1 MQLSGYIT
9 EEMLNNAATET
20 AGLEALT
27 QSINVQFEGASL
39 DALKNFHAGLMAA
52 TLTIAKCESVDQLI
66 LSLKALQIA
75 VEAKIEKLTID
86 SSGP

>member
-9 EEMLNNAATET
+9 EEMLNTAATET

-27 QSINVQFEGASL
+27 QSINAQFEDASL
-39 DALKNFHAGLMAA
+39 DAIKNFHAGLMVA
-52 TLTIAKCESVDQLI
+52 TGTIAKCESVDHLI

-75 VEAKIEKLTID
+75 IEAKIEELTID